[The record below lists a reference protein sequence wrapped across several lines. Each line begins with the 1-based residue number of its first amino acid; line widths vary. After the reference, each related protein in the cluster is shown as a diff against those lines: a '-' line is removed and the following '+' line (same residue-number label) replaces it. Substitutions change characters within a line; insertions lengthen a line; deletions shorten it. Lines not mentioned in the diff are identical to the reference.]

1 MKKYL
6 LVGLVLF
13 SNYAFALLEDEE
25 ARKKIN
31 EMQGQLNNIEK
42 SLEFKINQKFSI
54 NLSKYNSKL
63 NELLDSVSKLIGDV
77 EVLQHEIK
85 NSEERN
91 KVLYQ
96 ELNDRISKLE
106 SAIEEKIQKIPEES
120 SPETQEKLVNP
131 KIQPEVAQAKIQ
143 PEVAQAKIQP
153 EVAQE
158 SETSNIANIENSDV
172 PPLVDENIELDEY
185 AEADSLIRATKY
197 KEAFKA
203 FDKFITAYPNSNLIA
218 DAKYK
223 LGYSQFALKNYKA
236 AIKTYSKIIKMY
248 PNSTMIP
255 DTIYG
260 IANCEIQ
267 LTRITKAKKTLRNLI
282 KNYPQSEII
291 EKAKRRLKALESI
304 KL

>member
-106 SAIEEKIQKIPEES
+106 SAIEEKIQKVSEES
-120 SPETQEKLVNP
+120 PSETQEKLVNL
-131 KIQPEVAQAKIQ
+131 KIQ

-158 SETSNIANIENSDV
+158 SETSNIENTDV

-248 PNSTMIP
+248 PNSKMIP